1 MMRYIIKTNV
11 LPQVNNTWKSK
22 ICDLRNTKLLTYE
35 VVMNTSEII
44 LHNFILN
51 SEMILKFF
59 YVFYSFRMTNL
70 SLY

>member
-1 MMRYIIKTNV
+1 MRYMIKTNV

-22 ICDLRNTKLLTYE
+22 IYDLRNTKVLTYE

-59 YVFYSFRMTNL
+59 YVFYSFGMTNL